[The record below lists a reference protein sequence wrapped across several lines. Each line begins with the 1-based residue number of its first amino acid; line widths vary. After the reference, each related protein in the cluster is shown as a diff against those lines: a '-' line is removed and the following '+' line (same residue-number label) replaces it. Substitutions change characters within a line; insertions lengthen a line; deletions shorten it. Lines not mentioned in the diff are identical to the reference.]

1 MLLIGVTG
9 PIASGKTTLLLDFAE
24 KVAASGRS
32 VDGFVSLA
40 GRRLRSN
47 EGAESYSWYWIRE
60 ARTEVFAQRNG
71 EGRFE
76 IDSTA
81 TAALAAWSDALIAK
95 QDLIVLDEFGKWE
108 AEGGGIL
115 SCWSKVVA
123 SKPKMVVVTLR
134 EGMRQAIE
142 KQLGHRFHEVLDV
155 ESDEVLVRLESL
167 LAEMRDW
174 EYVGTYGALS
184 GGIECSLGTWL
195 HSFRF
200 PFTGTVMGSA
210 QSATLAMASKSLGRK
225 ELVVWISTIAA
236 GLKALAPGSNR
247 IGPTIAIAVQGAL
260 FMAGAMLGRWSRL
273 GMLMGAFLV
282 GLWAALQGF
291 FIQYLL
297 LGFEIERAYGMSAYY
312 VQRRLHLS
320 LPNIWVAVTLLA
332 LMNGLLS
339 VGLTALVLK
348 RWNDHPLQTEP
359 FEKTRSGWRR
369 LFFWLPL
376 GVVILTYLVSDVP
389 KTQIGWILLR
399 VLAVSGGLYGLGL
412 FLKNLNLS
420 RVFSRRGMWGPALAV
435 QVAQD
440 HRTSGDSE
448 GIVPF

>member
-1 MLLIGVTG
+1 MLLVGVTG
-9 PIASGKTTLLLDFAE
+9 PIGSGKTTLVLEFAE
-24 KVAASGRS
+24 KAAASGHA

-40 GRRLRSN
+40 GRRFRSN
-47 EGAESYSWYWIRE
+47 EGAESYSWHWLRDG
-60 ARTEVFAQRNG
+60 RTQIFAQRG
-71 EGRFE
+71 SDGSFA
-76 IDSTA
+76 IDPQAQADLES
-81 TAALAAWSDALIAK
+81 WSDHLASK

-108 AEGGGIL
+108 ADGEGIL
-115 SCWSKVVA
+115 SCWSSVVA

-134 EGMRQAIE
+134 EGVRQAIE
-142 KQLGHRFHEVLDV
+142 KRLGHRFHEVLDV
-155 ESDEVLVRLESL
+155 ESDGVSTRLESL
-167 LAEMRDW
+167 MAEMRDW

-195 HSFRF
+195 HSLRF

-210 QSATLAMASKSLGRK
+210 QAATLSMASKSLGRK

-236 GLKALAPGSNR
+236 GLKALSSGANR

-260 FMAGAMLGRWSRL
+260 FMVGAMIGRWSRL
-273 GMLMGAFLV
+273 GMLAGAFLV

-312 VQRRLHLS
+312 LQRRLHLS
-320 LPNIWVAVTLLA
+320 LPNLWVALLLLCLA
-332 LMNGLLS
+332 NGLLS
-339 VGLTALVLK
+339 VGLTALTLR
-348 RWNDHPLQTEP
+348 RWNDHPLTTIP
-359 FEKTRSGWRR
+359 FEKSSSGWRR

-412 FLKNLNLS
+412 FLKNLNLA
-420 RVFSRRGMWGPALAV
+420 RLFARRGMWGPALAV

-440 HRTSGDSE
+440 HRDK
-448 GIVPF
+448 V